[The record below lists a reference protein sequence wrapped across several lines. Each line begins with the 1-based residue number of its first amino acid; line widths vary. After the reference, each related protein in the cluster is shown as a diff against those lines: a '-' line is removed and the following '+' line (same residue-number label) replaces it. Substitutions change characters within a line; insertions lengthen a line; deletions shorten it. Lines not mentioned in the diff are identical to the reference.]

1 MTPLTN
7 TSKLFRV
14 ILGLF
19 LIIYALNQFLHFIPF
34 TYGEMPENT
43 KDFIDAVAVYL
54 PYLYIF
60 EILIGLLLVFNKW
73 TPFVLIVL
81 FPLTISF
88 LIFNLTNNDLSK
100 TWTALIIAILNI
112 FLLINYKKKY
122 IPLFS

>member
-1 MTPLTN
+1 MTTLTN